1 MAVSKSMDFPGA
13 KKSSYA
19 AQVVSHTSQV
29 AETQLYPDSTLN
41 FVPVPG
47 PQGPPGLPGKDGERG
62 EQGFTGNIGPKGERG
77 LPGKDG
83 ESSLSA
89 SGQQAGWASYT
100 NSAIKP
106 IKLGITQGDDGWV
119 SVWLE
124 TKDKTQNEKY
134 MPMGCTSLWNSHQ
147 RMLNFHG
154 IKEGSQ
160 VFITYNFELTTY
172 TPNTEVWLRTY
183 FEKKDQEFVQFI
195 GSLKYQNVYNLSAT
209 QQIFI
214 EDSVMWGSGAIP
226 QIRTDFDASVILN
239 SIYVSVV

>member
-1 MAVSKSMDFPGA
+1 MAVSKSMDFPKG

-19 AQVVSHTSQV
+19 ATVANHTSQV
-29 AETQLYPDSTLN
+29 AETQLSPDSTLN

-47 PQGPPGLPGKDGERG
+47 PQGPQGPAGRDGERG

-83 ESSLSA
+83 ESSLSS

-100 NSAIKP
+100 NSTPKP
-106 IKLGITQGDDGWV
+106 IKLGISQGDDGWV
-119 SVWLE
+119 SLYLD
-124 TKDKTQNEKY
+124 TKDKNQNELY
-134 MPMGCTSLWNSHQ
+134 LPQGCTSLWNSHQ
-147 RMLNFHG
+147 RALNFHG
-154 IKEGSQ
+154 IKKGSQ

-172 TPNTEVWLRTY
+172 TSNTEVWLRTY
-183 FEKKDQEFVQFI
+183 YAKQEQEFVQFI

-209 QQIFI
+209 QNLFI
-214 EDSVMWGSGAIP
+214 ENDAMWNNGAVP

-239 SIYVSVV
+239 SVYVSVV

>member
-47 PQGPPGLPGKDGERG
+47 PQGPPGPAGRDGERG
-62 EQGFTGNIGPKGERG
+62 EQGFTGH
-77 LPGKDG
+77 L
-83 ESSLSA
+83 
-89 SGQQAGWASYT
+89 GQQAGWASYT

-119 SVWLE
+119 SVWLD

-183 FEKKDQEFVQFI
+183 FASKDQEFVQFI

-214 EDSVMWGSGAIP
+214 EDSVMWGNGAIP